1 MKLLRNFTA
10 LLIAIFLCFELFAQD
25 RTPQETQPQ
34 AETVD
39 LAKSVQLFPNPALE
53 FVHVRVERLKAADV
67 KLTLHNIIGNE
78 VAVETDIVDEHEIRV
93 KVKDLATG
101 YYLIAVRDE
110 KLNFRG
116 TYKFLKR

>member
-1 MKLLRNFTA
+1 MRLLRNFTA
-10 LLIAIFLCFELFAQD
+10 AVIAILLCFELFAQD
-25 RTPQETQPQ
+25 RTTPQETQS
-34 AETVD
+34 ETVD
-39 LAKSVQLFPNPALE
+39 LAKSVQLFPNPAIE
-53 FVHVRVERLKAADV
+53 FVHIRVDRLNSADV
-67 KLTLHNIIGNE
+67 KLTLHNIIGNQ
-78 VAVETDIVDEHEIRV
+78 VAVETDIVDEHELRV